1 MKYTRGCDIEQFI
14 REMTLEQKIDLE
26 ATLTSIMSKA
36 MPELGIPAMCIADGA
51 TGINYL
57 QVYLDR
63 LQQLTREA
71 PKTTVLNLDA
81 KEESN
86 ENIEELILRGYDDI
100 YEKGDDGSMKYKI
113 SKMLVE
119 MKPGGKDP
127 TAFPSGV
134 VFGSSWNPESVS
146 ACAKQVGVEMAN
158 YGVDVVLGPNV
169 DIQRDPLCGRGYE
182 CYSEDPFLVGTIA
195 AAFIKG
201 MQSAGV
207 AACAKHFCVNNQEAN
222 RNRINTVVSE
232 RALREVYLK
241 GFEAAVKEGHTKSIM
256 MAYNKVNGT
265 HCAENPW
272 LMKDILRD
280 EWGYEGCIVSDWG
293 AARNEPQSIRA
304 GLDMVLPQRRG
315 DIKKAIADG
324 ELTEEELDRCV
335 RNILHMY
342 EDLRGFTGRPDPN
355 LYDDKEAVQSV
366 YDSIVDGA
374 VLLKNEGNVLPF
386 AKDTKTVVWG
396 KRSKKLIDCGG
407 GSTQIFTRKTSDVYS
422 TVQGIVGED
431 NCAFESW
438 FEGAQALVYTASYP
452 GHEHTDNLSLQIEH
466 EDRKKIRGVLAEAKA
481 KGLKTAVVL
490 NTAGPVD
497 MRDWI
502 EYADAVISIHLAGCE
517 GGHAAADML
526 FGLADPAGRL
536 AQTWPV
542 KYADAPSMLNF
553 PGYNGTVNYG
563 EDIFV
568 GYKYYDKKQIAA
580 AYPFGFGL
588 SYTSFAVT
596 ADTSALVMKD
606 AEDAAVIVPVT
617 VKNTGS
623 RRGAQV
629 VQLYVGQDRPHVLK
643 PVRELKGFAKVF
655 LEPGEEKKVEIAI
668 KRDALRYFDAEHGG
682 WVVDPGEYTVYVG
695 LSSAEFIAEI
705 PMQVEGESIY
715 GIGAHTLIDQ
725 IAEIPCAMECMIE
738 IIPDFA
744 ERLPKFLEDFKG
756 EPLAEVY
763 DSIMEQYYINPIQG
777 MSRFQMACR
786 KMNQTYLAK

>member
-1 MKYTRGCDIEQFI
+1 
-14 REMTLEQKIDLE
+14 
-26 ATLTSIMSKA
+26 
-36 MPELGIPAMCIADGA
+36 
-51 TGINYL
+51 
-57 QVYLDR
+57 
-63 LQQLTREA
+63 
-71 PKTTVLNLDA
+71 
-81 KEESN
+81 
-86 ENIEELILRGYDDI
+86 
-100 YEKGDDGSMKYKI
+100 
-113 SKMLVE
+113 
-119 MKPGGKDP
+119 
-127 TAFPSGV
+127 
-134 VFGSSWNPESVS
+134 
-146 ACAKQVGVEMAN
+146 
-158 YGVDVVLGPNV
+158 
-169 DIQRDPLCGRGYE
+169 
-182 CYSEDPFLVGTIA
+182 
-195 AAFIKG
+195 
-201 MQSAGV
+201 
-207 AACAKHFCVNNQEAN
+207 
-222 RNRINTVVSE
+222 
-232 RALREVYLK
+232 
-241 GFEAAVKEGHTKSIM
+241 

-272 LMKDILRD
+272 LMKDILRG

-422 TVQGIVGED
+422 TVKGIVGED

-606 AEDAAVIVPVT
+606 AEDAGLLKHLRMTSLP
-617 VKNTGS
+617 
-623 RRGAQV
+623 RLLQMYLMEMYLMLLLH
-629 VQLYVGQDRPHVLK
+629 LYL
-643 PVRELKGFAKVF
+643 
-655 LEPGEEKKVEIAI
+655 
-668 KRDALRYFDAEHGG
+668 
-682 WVVDPGEYTVYVG
+682 
-695 LSSAEFIAEI
+695 
-705 PMQVEGESIY
+705 M
-715 GIGAHTLIDQ
+715 
-725 IAEIPCAMECMIE
+725 
-738 IIPDFA
+738 
-744 ERLPKFLEDFKG
+744 
-756 EPLAEVY
+756 
-763 DSIMEQYYINPIQG
+763 
-777 MSRFQMACR
+777 
-786 KMNQTYLAK
+786 